1 MQILLRMI
9 QKYIFQIALI
19 LIIISISILF
29 YFNFLYQ
36 KKTTNSQSTFLL
48 EEDKSEIQED
58 VSSNLINIEYNSYDE
73 DGNSFYLNA
82 ESATIKIQETD
93 LNEQNKVNL
102 KGVVGVISLK
112 EKGVVYIYAKNAI
125 YNKITNDTYFFNDV
139 KMEYINNKILSQNID
154 LVFSNKKAEI
164 YNEVFIENKKFKL
177 NTDKILLDMV
187 TGDIKLEMIEDE
199 KKVKLIT
206 NYEFIN

>member
-112 EKGVVYIYAKNAI
+112 EKGIVYIYAKNAI
-125 YNKITNDTYFFNDV
+125 YNKTSRRD
-139 KMEYINNKILSQNID
+139 
-154 LVFSNKKAEI
+154 
-164 YNEVFIENKKFKL
+164 
-177 NTDKILLDMV
+177 
-187 TGDIKLEMIEDE
+187 
-199 KKVKLIT
+199 
-206 NYEFIN
+206 

>member
-1 MQILLRMI
+1 MI
-9 QKYIFQIALI
+9 QKYIFQIALV

-36 KKTTNSQSTFLL
+36 KKTTNSQSTLLL
-48 EEDKSEIQED
+48 EENQSEIQED
-58 VSSNLINIEYNSYDE
+58 VSSNLVNIEYNSYDE

-82 ESATIKIQETD
+82 ESATIKMQETD

-112 EKGVVYIYAKNAI
+112 EKGIVYIYAKNAI

-139 KMEYINNKILSQNID
+139 RMEYINNKILSQNID
-154 LVFSNKKAEI
+154 LIFSNKKAEV
-164 YNEVFIENKKFKL
+164 YNDVFIVN
-177 NTDKILLDMV
+177 
-187 TGDIKLEMIEDE
+187 
-199 KKVKLIT
+199 
-206 NYEFIN
+206 